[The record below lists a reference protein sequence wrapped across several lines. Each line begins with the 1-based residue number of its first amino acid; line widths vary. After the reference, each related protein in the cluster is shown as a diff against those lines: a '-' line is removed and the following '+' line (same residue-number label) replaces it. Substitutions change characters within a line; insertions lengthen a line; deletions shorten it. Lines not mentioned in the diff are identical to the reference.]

1 MQALGI
7 DIGGSGVKG
16 SVVDLAR
23 GELLGER
30 LRFDTPAA
38 STPSAV
44 APLVAEIVKQ
54 LKWTGPVGCTFP
66 GIIYHGVIKT
76 AANLDKAWVDTN
88 GVRLFERVTGRPV
101 KLINDADAAGIAEMS
116 YGAGRNQA
124 GVTIMLTFG
133 TGIGSAIFLDGKLLP
148 NTEFGHLPVR
158 GKPAEHRAAA
168 RIRKE
173 EGLSWDEWAER
184 VNEYLALLEF
194 FFSPDLFII
203 GGGVSKKYDRF
214 MHLLRT
220 RAQVVPAQLL
230 NDAGIMG
237 AAMYVSDLAQPDD
250 EQPPVSLEEAG
261 VLPSDV
267 AMSGPEISERL
278 PMPQEIEASHQ
289 EAGGA
294 PPMLDGSEALRVESD
309 DLRSE

>member
-23 GELLGER
+23 GELVGER
-30 LRFDTPAA
+30 IRLETPAI
-38 STPSAV
+38 STPAAV
-44 APLVAEIVKQ
+44 APLVTEIVHT

-66 GIIYHGVIKT
+66 GIIHHGVVKT
-76 AANLDKAWVDTN
+76 SANMDKSWMDVN
-88 GVRLFERVTGRPV
+88 GVRLFERYTGRPV

-116 YGAGRNQA
+116 YGAGRNQP
-124 GVTIMLTFG
+124 GVVIMLTFG

-148 NTEFGHLPVR
+148 NTEFGHLPIR
-158 GKPAEHRAAA
+158 GKAAEHRAAA

-173 EGLSWDEWAER
+173 EKLSWEEWAER
-184 VNEYLALLEF
+184 VNEYLALMEF

-220 RAQVVPAQLL
+220 SALIVPAQLL
-230 NDAGIMG
+230 NDAGIIG
-237 AAMYVSDLAQPDD
+237 AAMYVSDLVQPD
-250 EQPPVSLEEAG
+250 EEPQGVAGAG
-261 VLPSDV
+261 V
-267 AMSGPEISERL
+267 AH
-278 PMPQEIEASHQ
+278 PQTSVTEPQ
-289 EAGGA
+289 T
-294 PPMLDGSEALRVESD
+294 LDGSEALRTEGDAAS
-309 DLRSE
+309 